1 MKVKTNKIIGTKDGG
16 NILKFK
22 ETFSNLKLHFM
33 HKVGGVFKSEYR
45 DQFVDYYDCINEKDN
60 LTVKMTQNECFF
72 RVSAYATECAGLV
85 LKILPESKKVLNKN
99 VDMI

>member
-1 MKVKTNKIIGTKDGG
+1 MLYFI
-16 NILKFK
+16 
-22 ETFSNLKLHFM
+22 
-33 HKVGGVFKSEYR
+33 HKVGGVFKSKYR
-45 DQFVDYYDCINEKDN
+45 NQFVDYYDCINEKDN

-99 VDMI
+99 TEKV